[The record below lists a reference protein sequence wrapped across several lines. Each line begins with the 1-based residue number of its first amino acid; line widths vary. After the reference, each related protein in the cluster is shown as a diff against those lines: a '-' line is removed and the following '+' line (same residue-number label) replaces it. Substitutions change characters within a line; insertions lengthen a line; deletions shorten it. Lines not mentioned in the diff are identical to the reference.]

1 MPLTVRCRSGSRLPP
16 GSAGRCPAT
25 GRGWLLLG
33 KSAAEQFQ
41 PLRGSLRLHHQR
53 LVDGAHAHP
62 PRHVVAQAF
71 VGGGGGRGHGAM
83 VAVAGGS
90 GQVRLWAAR
99 QAGAPAGILSVM
111 GAWRLQPTRLRVW
124 LCRPSP
130 LHLQNQWAGHGN
142 TWASSSGGTD
152 KSIRSNPCP
161 LALPSRPPRR
171 SPSVMPLSACTM
183 IMWIDNVYLKG
194 LGLLNACC

>member
-1 MPLTVRCRSGSRLPP
+1 
-16 GSAGRCPAT
+16 
-25 GRGWLLLG
+25 
-33 KSAAEQFQ
+33 
-41 PLRGSLRLHHQR
+41 
-53 LVDGAHAHP
+53 
-62 PRHVVAQAF
+62 
-71 VGGGGGRGHGAM
+71 M
-83 VAVAGGS
+83 VAVAGRS
-90 GQVRLWAAR
+90 DQVGFWAAR
-99 QAGAPAGILSVM
+99 QAGAPAGIPSGVS
-111 GAWRLQPTRLRVW
+111 AQRLQPTRLRVW

-171 SPSVMPLSACTM
+171 SPSVMPLSACTV

>member
-1 MPLTVRCRSGSRLPP
+1 MSG
-16 GSAGRCPAT
+16 
-25 GRGWLLLG
+25 
-33 KSAAEQFQ
+33 
-41 PLRGSLRLHHQR
+41 

-124 LCRPSP
+124 LWPPQSPSSTEPMGRPRQ
-130 LHLQNQWAGHGN
+130 HLGLIQR
-142 TWASSSGGTD
+142 GTD